1 MEFFEKI
8 ITNLDTGGAML
19 TAIVGRL
26 SGIEDQLSRI
36 AEALEN
42 GAEAKGGEDKASRT
56 RATKAEMEAKRAMAK
71 EAIDAAGLVLGNLEK
86 AFNKYIDKWDLRLC
100 DKALAMAAEA
110 AEKADAEAAEKAD
123 ADAAE
128 MEPAAALAA
137 DPVKPHHAACMAAV
151 ENYMRTFPTM
161 DEGYQTVVVFLKKR
175 SGVEDFDSLTDSA
188 LAELTPVFEKM
199 ALDRLAAAAPAPA
212 AAPAEL
218 TKDQIKELREKIRA
232 LCVSLSKDEQVGPA
246 APKQLLRDVGQ
257 ASKLDDVAPELL
269 TALLD
274 AVAAVKAGK
283 AA

>member
-100 DKALAMAAEA
+100 DKALAMA
-110 AEKADAEAAEKAD
+110 AEAAEKAD